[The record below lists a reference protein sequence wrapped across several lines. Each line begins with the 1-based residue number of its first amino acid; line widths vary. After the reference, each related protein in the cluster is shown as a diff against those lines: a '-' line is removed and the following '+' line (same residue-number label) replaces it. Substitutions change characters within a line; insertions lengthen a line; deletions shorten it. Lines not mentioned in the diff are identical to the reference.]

1 MSPERFAA
9 ERQAAWEELENA
21 LRQAGDRPEKLG
33 RAGVR
38 RLGTLYRAAAADLAF
53 ARRRFPRDP
62 LVARLEALV
71 LRARAT
77 VYARSGRRASIVSFL
92 TRGYWRRLAERP
104 MLILVAW
111 LLLAGPA
118 LAGGAWGAADP
129 ATAAGLIPAQFQ
141 AAADPPPE
149 GRDYDPATASAFSF
163 QVMFN
168 NIQVTLVAFAGGI
181 TFGVLTVYAL
191 FFNGLLL
198 GVIGGLAIGAG
209 NGTAFLRLISS
220 HGPLEISCI
229 VVGGIAGLRVGW
241 ALIRPGPLR
250 RATSLRR
257 EALPAVEIA
266 AGTIPW
272 LVLCGFLEGFATGP
286 DLPVALQATL
296 GATLF
301 VIFWSLVYFRGRR
314 ATSPADRRRRRSRAA
329 GPAVLR
335 APAPRQP

>member
-1 MSPERFAA
+1 LSPERFAA
-9 ERQAAWEELENA
+9 ERGAAWEELERC
-21 LRQAGDRPEKLG
+21 LRAAGDRPERLG
-33 RAGVR
+33 RDGVR

-53 ARRRFPRDP
+53 ARRRFPGEP
-62 LVARLEALV
+62 LVGRLEALV

-77 VYARSGRRASIVSFL
+77 VYARAVRRTSLVSFF

-104 MLILVAW
+104 AIVLVAW
-111 LLLAGPA
+111 LLLAAPA

-129 ATAAGLIPAQFQ
+129 ATAAGLIPAEFQ
-141 AAADPPPE
+141 AAADPPAE
-149 GRDYDPATASAFSF
+149 GRDYDPETASAFSF
-163 QVMFN
+163 SVMFN

-191 FFNGLLL
+191 FFNGLIL

-209 NGTAFLRLISS
+209 NGVAFLRLISS

-229 VVGGIAGLRVGW
+229 VVGGIAGLRIGW

-286 DLPVALQATL
+286 DLPVAVQAAL
-296 GATLF
+296 GASLF
-301 VIFWSLVYFRGRR
+301 ALFWSLVYFRGRR
-314 ATSPADRRRRRSRAA
+314 ATSPADRQRRPRREASPGA
-329 GPAVLR
+329 LR
-335 APAPRQP
+335 APGLPRP

>member
-9 ERQAAWEELENA
+9 ERAAAWEELEAA
-21 LRQAGDRPEKLG
+21 LRRAGDRPEKLG
-33 RAGVR
+33 RDGVR

-53 ARRRFPRDP
+53 ARRRFPGEP

-77 VYARSGRRASIVSFL
+77 VYARSGRRTSLVAFF

-104 MLILVAW
+104 LLILAAW

-118 LAGGAWGAADP
+118 LAGGIWGATDP

-141 AAADPPPE
+141 AAADPPAE
-149 GRDYDPATASAFSF
+149 GRDYDPETASAFSF
-163 QVMFN
+163 SVMFN

-181 TFGVLTVYAL
+181 AFGLLTVYAL

-209 NGTAFLRLISS
+209 NGIAFLRLISS

-229 VVGGIAGLRVGW
+229 VVGGIAGLRIGW

-250 RATSLRR
+250 RGTSLRR
-257 EALPAVEIA
+257 EAIPAVEIA

-286 DLPVALQATL
+286 DLPVAVQATL
-296 GATLF
+296 GASLF
-301 VIFWSLVYFRGRR
+301 VLFWSLVYFRGRP
-314 ATSPADRRRRRSRAA
+314 APSPAGRRRRPSRAA
-329 GPAVLR
+329 SPA
-335 APAPRQP
+335 APAAHAPQRL